1 MKKGSEK
8 TLVCDLCVIGGGI
21 AGMAAAVSAARE
33 GLKVVLIHDRTV
45 LGGNASSEVRMWI
58 RGASIRFPE
67 YKEGGLVEELALD
80 DMYYN
85 PKMNW
90 ALWDLVLLNKVRTE
104 KNVTLLLSSTC
115 CGAEEE
121 DGIIKSVT
129 AWKTDEYVFYK
140 VKAKLYADCSGDSV
154 LAEFTS
160 AQFVFGRESK
170 TDYGEPM
177 AHDRADDNTMGNSI
191 LLQYRPAQKGE
202 IDDCAVVPLTD
213 VKFESV
219 LKRRLPSASAFVPRE
234 NFWWLELGGNRSTL
248 RDNGQLFDELISL
261 AATTH
266 EYIGKKVN
274 QSGYMLDW
282 IGSLAAKRETRRY
295 VGDYVLTAN
304 DILESTPFE
313 DEIAYG
319 GWPMDDHYS
328 EGLYSEKPNI
338 NYGFEKPYAVPYR
351 CIYSKNIENLLFAGR
366 NISVTHLA
374 LSSTRVMAT
383 CAMLGHA
390 AGFAAVVAV
399 RHGVLARGAG
409 EYVGE
414 IQQLLRLHDCYLL
427 RTERQKIIGF
437 PDAERNL
444 EGKDNATVL
453 KTGESITFSVPK
465 KFYKFARIVFDSDFL
480 RSEIKDDPKTA
491 ELKRFPTLCYN
502 ALGTV
507 TVKTPSSLV
516 KDFSL
521 IFDEDERTKIEI
533 ENNRQRLVF
542 VPVNREI
549 EKITFCATKTHGSKD
564 VRLFSIDVVE

>member
-1 MKKGSEK
+1 MRKSNEK
-8 TLVCDLCVIGGGI
+8 TLECDLCVIGGGI

-58 RGASIRFPE
+58 RGASSRFPE

-80 DMYYN
+80 DMFFN

-90 ALWDLVLLNKVRTE
+90 SLWDLVLLNKVRAE

-121 DGIIKSVT
+121 GGIIKSVT
-129 AWKTDEYVFYK
+129 AWKTDEYVFYN

-160 AQFVFGRESK
+160 ARCAFGRESK

-177 AHDRADDNTMGNSI
+177 AHEHADDNTMGNSI

-202 IDDCAVVPLTD
+202 PDDCAVVPLTD
-213 VKFESV
+213 DKFADS
-219 LKRRLPSASAFVPRE
+219 LKRRLPSASAFVPQE
-234 NFWWLELGGNRSTL
+234 NFWWLELGGNRSAL
-248 RDNGQLFDELISL
+248 RDNGQLTNELTSL

-266 EYIGKKVN
+266 EYIREKVN

-295 VGDYVLTAN
+295 VGDYVLTVN
-304 DILESTPFE
+304 DILASTPFD

-319 GWPMDDHYS
+319 GWPMDDHYP
-328 EGLYSEKPNI
+328 EGLYSDKPNI
-338 NYGFEKPYAVPYR
+338 NYCFEKPYAVPYR

-427 RTERQKIIGF
+427 RTERKKVIVF

-453 KTGESITFSVPK
+453 KTGESRTFSVPR
-465 KFYKFARIVFDSDFL
+465 KFYRFARIVFDSDFL

-491 ELKRFPTLCYN
+491 ELKRFPSLCYN

-521 IFDEDERTKIEI
+521 MFDEDERTTIKI
-533 ENNRQRLVF
+533 ENNRQRLVL
-542 VPVNREI
+542 VPLNREI
-549 EKITFCATKTHGSKD
+549 DKITFCATKTHGSKD